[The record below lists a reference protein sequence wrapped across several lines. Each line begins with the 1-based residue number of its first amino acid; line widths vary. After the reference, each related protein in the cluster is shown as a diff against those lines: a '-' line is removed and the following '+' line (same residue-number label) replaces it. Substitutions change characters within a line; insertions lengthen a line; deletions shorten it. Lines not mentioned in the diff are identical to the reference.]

1 MAHDYQYGTRLESEG
16 SPTALVPTY
25 ASYVRIPQET
35 SGGLRAQTI
44 TEANRHGQRAHT
56 RSFVAAHDFVLEV
69 GLNRG
74 SPETAADVYNNR
86 DYVVQRFGET
96 RERVWLTRNAPG
108 QGDVEIP
115 VVLLRHIQQR
125 SGALRATTNIP
136 LRALEFWRDQAVTHS
151 AVNPVSGVTNN
162 GNAPISDGSFV
173 FSGMNGVQRLTNTT
187 TGDWV
192 EINTNTTVNAVTVDQ
207 STGRVTQ
214 SGSDVD
220 GVWSANDPW
229 GIEVVPGANTFTL
242 SGAGSVTFTGR
253 DKWR

>member
-1 MAHDYQYGTRLESEG
+1 MSHDYAYKVRWDSEG
-16 SPTALVPTY
+16 SGTALVPTY
-25 ASYVRIPQET
+25 ADAVWIVGEAYAANRVRPI
-35 SGGLRAQTI
+35 G
-44 TEANRHGQRAHT
+44 EANRHGARIPTRRFANGFRINLRA
-56 RSFVAAHDFVLEV
+56 RINYGDPESAATQDS
-69 GLNRG
+69 NRG
-74 SPETAADVYNNR
+74 YIVNR
-86 DYVVQRFGET
+86 FTWE
-96 RERVWLTRNAPG
+96 REQVWLQRNKPDG
-108 QGDVEIP
+108 GDVEVPI
-115 VVLLRHIQQR
+115 VVTREPRDDPRQPIVLGVTMQ
-125 SGALRATTNIP
+125 S
-136 LRALEFWRDQAVTHS
+136 LEPWWRDIAVTHS
-151 AVNPVSGVTNN
+151 AVNPVSGVTNA

-214 SGSDVD
+214 SGGDVD
-220 GVWSANDPW
+220 GVWSANDLW